1 MTIEIGSNLRLIG
14 LAGLVVFLVIQW
26 WAFRARTR

>member
-14 LAGLVVFLVIQW
+14 LAVLVVILVVQW
-26 WAFRARTR
+26 WAFRARAR